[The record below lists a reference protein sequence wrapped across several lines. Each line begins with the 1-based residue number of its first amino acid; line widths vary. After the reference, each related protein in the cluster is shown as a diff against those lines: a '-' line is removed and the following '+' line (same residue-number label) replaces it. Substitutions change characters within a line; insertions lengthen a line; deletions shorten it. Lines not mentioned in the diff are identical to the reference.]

1 MSDTLLINNQEYAM
15 DVIDAGAQFV
25 LTNLTSTGNT
35 SNTIGIEGGV
45 MTGAHTWPKSGIDT
59 YDLHYGY
66 VSVAPTG
73 TLTIEPGVTV
83 LFGVTRDITVRGI
96 LTALGTSTDPIVFTG
111 ETATPGLWAGL
122 NFVGTHEQHAAG
134 HFAYATIEY
143 GGYGG
148 AALVSLEYAFVS
160 FTHCILR
167 YCTADAIKVLP
178 GWESSAVLASPLAST
193 AAQVSWSNLSNIDGY
208 AVNNGSTDP
217 VLAAFNW
224 WGAASGPTAS
234 DNPGGTGSALNGAV
248 LYRPYLIGPDGA
260 FVFLPL
266 VVK

>member
-1 MSDTLLINNQEYAM
+1 
-15 DVIDAGAQFV
+15 VIDAGAQFT
-25 LTNLTSTGNT
+25 LTNLTATGNT
-35 SNTIGIEGGV
+35 SDTIGIEGGV
-45 MTGAHTWPKSGIDT
+45 MTGAHTWPESGINT

-83 LFGVTRDITVRGI
+83 LFGVTRDITVRGT
-96 LTALGTSTDPIVFTG
+96 LTALGTSTDPILFTG
-111 ETATPGLWAGL
+111 ETATPGSWAGL
-122 NFVGTHEQHAAG
+122 NFVGTAQQHAAG
-134 HFAYATIEY
+134 HLAYATVEY

-148 AALVSLEYAFVS
+148 AALVSLEYAFVT

-167 YCTADAIKVLP
+167 YCTSDAIEILP
-178 GWESSAVLASPLAST
+178 GWESATVLASPLASP
-193 AAQVSWSNLSNIDGY
+193 AVQVSWSSLSNISGY
-208 AVNNGSTDP
+208 AINNGLAESA
-217 VLAAFNW
+217 LAAYNW

-234 DNPGGTGSALNGAV
+234 DNPDGTGSALNGPV
-248 LYRPYLIGPDGA
+248 LYRPYLIGPDGG